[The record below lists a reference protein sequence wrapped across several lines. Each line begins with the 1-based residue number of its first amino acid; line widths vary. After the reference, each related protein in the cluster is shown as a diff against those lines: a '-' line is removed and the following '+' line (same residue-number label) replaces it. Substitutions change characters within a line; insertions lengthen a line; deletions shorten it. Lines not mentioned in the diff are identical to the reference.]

1 MTRGILRGKQVIKLA
16 SPGNRGRG
24 RGRGRVCLS
33 YQNETKCTVR
43 VSTGF
48 TSLIFA
54 VRTSSFA
61 TACKKSNND
70 RLSLPF

>member
-1 MTRGILRGKQVIKLA
+1 MTRGISRGKQVIKLA
-16 SPGNRGRG
+16 STDN
-24 RGRGRVCLS
+24 RGRVCLS

>member
-1 MTRGILRGKQVIKLA
+1 MTRGISRGKQVIKLA
-16 SPGNRGRG
+16 SPSNRG

-33 YQNETKCTVR
+33 YQNKTKCTVR